1 MAGIRFALA
10 AACALASSLCGCLAA
25 PDPTFSI
32 GSDPVQRWDG
42 KHGLSGHFES
52 TCEDG
57 VLLVWGTVEG
67 PHLRRGQVIGWA
79 DIAIVDGA
87 GQRWRELRAN
97 YREPVAS
104 DPPAA
109 AAMFC
114 ARVTSPPPPGWRVIV
129 EHHPRVFDDAR

>member
-1 MAGIRFALA
+1 MGGIRFALA

-32 GSDPVQRWDG
+32 GSAPVQDWG
-42 KHGLSGHFES
+42 GHNELSGRFES
-52 TCEDG
+52 SCENG

-79 DIAIVDGA
+79 NIAIVDESGK
-87 GQRWRELRAN
+87 RWRELHAN

-109 AAMFC
+109 AAVFC
-114 ARVTSPPPPGWRVIV
+114 ARVDTPPPPGWRVVV
-129 EHHPRVFDDAR
+129 EHHPRVFDAR